1 MSTPVYFS
9 VNNYTEKG
17 YIYMCVVVERCFSLK
32 NTTELHTI
40 QRACLFICHDIEE
53 FHSGSE
59 TRSEKADNH
68 RHETTCAKSKTF
80 IDKIGYF
87 PLHLDM
93 KVKSSSLST

>member
-1 MSTPVYFS
+1 M
-9 VNNYTEKG
+9 
-17 YIYMCVVVERCFSLK
+17 
-32 NTTELHTI
+32 

-68 RHETTCAKSKTF
+68 RHEATCDKSKTF
-80 IDKIGYF
+80 IDKNGYF

-93 KVKSSSLST
+93 KVKSSSLSTQKTASAVSIQPLKHFSSQLGYGEV